1 MTPLFCPK
9 KIHQVSFL
17 VCLYRCPV
25 GTKVKCEA
33 YDKIYDDLLTEPVA
47 ESYLLKYGTPSYP
60 LPAARRRRRRLQK

>member
-33 YDKIYDDLLTEPVA
+33 YDKIYDDLLT
-47 ESYLLKYGTPSYP
+47 
-60 LPAARRRRRRLQK
+60 